1 MFRSTKRACL
11 VAALVVPIAA
21 ALAAPAATPMMPAAI
36 LSAPANP
43 APLTREQAVELAQ
56 SANPAAQALGRD
68 VEAARARRLQAD
80 GFAPPSFVYDFEEAR
95 DSNPGRFGNQ
105 KYGIEQ
111 TIEWPGR
118 RRLLKQFAALGVDAA
133 QAALERTRLRLT
145 AQVRKAFDQVLAT
158 ETALKLIT
166 DAAARMQESVDAS
179 RGRFR
184 AGTDKYLDVLR
195 TQVEAQRLQNDRRL
209 AEIAVSQAR
218 RQLNLLLGESGIRY
232 TATGELESAP
242 LTMERDALMA
252 TAAETGPSFRLL
264 ARRAEQA
271 RTRYDAVRQGRYP
284 DIGVGI
290 QRQRLYSAAA
300 ETDYAWAG
308 LLSLSLPLPGTDRQ
322 RGLEGEALATARAAA
337 DRVRAAR
344 LAFEAQLHQ
353 RYDEAAAAAARIESY
368 RASILPDVEDQLK
381 SAQQEYRLRRI
392 DALNLL
398 DAYRTYLG
406 TQRDYLEALA
416 SYRAALAD
424 LETLGEDLWEVP
436 DVGAVE

>member
-1 MFRSTKRACL
+1 MSGPRWRANSVFVLIACSTSAG
-11 VAALVVPIAA
+11 I
-21 ALAAPAATPMMPAAI
+21 ALAADAPVPVSAGDEPAQM
-36 LSAPANP
+36 
-43 APLTREQAVELAQ
+43 LTREQALEQALA
-56 SANPAAQALGRD
+56 ANPAIQALTRE

-95 DSNPGRFGNQ
+95 DSNPSRFGNQ

-118 RRLLKQFAALGVDAA
+118 RRLLKQFAALGIEASE
-133 QAALERTRLRLT
+133 AALERTRLRLT
-145 AQVRKAFDQVLAT
+145 AQVRKAFDQVLAAKA
-158 ETALKLIT
+158 ALKLIA
-166 DAAARMQESVDAS
+166 DAAARMQESVDIS

-195 TQVEAQRLQNDRRL
+195 TQIEAQRLQNDRRL
-209 AEIAVSQAR
+209 AAVAVSEAQRNFNA
-218 RQLNLLLGESGIRY
+218 LLGESGIRF
-232 TATGELESAP
+232 TAAGELEPAP
-242 LTMERDALMA
+242 MNLERDALMA
-252 TAAETGPSFRLL
+252 DVTETGPSFRLL
-264 ARRAEQA
+264 ARRTEQA
-271 RTRYDAVRQGRYP
+271 QTRYEAVRKGRYP

-290 QRQRLYSAAA
+290 QRQRLYGPAA
-300 ETDYAWAG
+300 ETEYAWAG
-308 LLSLSLPLPGTDRQ
+308 TLSLSLPLPGTDRQ
-322 RGLEGEALATARAAA
+322 RGLEGEALATAQAAV

-344 LAFEAQLHQ
+344 LSFDARIQQ
-353 RYDEAAAAAARIESY
+353 RYDEAVAAAARIESY

-381 SAQQEYRLRRI
+381 SAQQEYRVRRI

-398 DAYRTYLG
+398 DAYRTYLAM
-406 TQRDYLEALA
+406 QRDYLEALA